1 MCKSQRN
8 NLKSGITN
16 STEVNI
22 SSNVIGNSNDEINF
36 PHKLLLTNTK
46 FRGFVKLAQIDHQLI
61 NKLSKAQL
69 YKIGQSGR
77 FLGKLL
83 G

>member
-1 MCKSQRN
+1 MSKSQRN

-16 STEVNI
+16 GTEANI
-22 SSNVIGNSNDEINF
+22 LSNVIGNSNDEINF

-46 FRGFVKLAQIDHQLI
+46 LRGFVKQIDHQLI